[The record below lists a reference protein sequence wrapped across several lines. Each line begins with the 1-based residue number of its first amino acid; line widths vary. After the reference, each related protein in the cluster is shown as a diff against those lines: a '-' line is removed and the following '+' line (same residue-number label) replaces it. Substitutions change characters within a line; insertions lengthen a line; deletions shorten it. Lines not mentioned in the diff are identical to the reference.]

1 MSAPSIGAITL
12 FVTDVA
18 VAKAWYQQAFDV
30 SVIFEDEHSSVV
42 QFGNTVVNL
51 LVRSEAAE
59 LIAPAAVG
67 APGAGAVLQFSI
79 WTDDVAA
86 EVVTLAERGVALLN
100 GPVDRPWGMRTACIV
115 DPDGTIWE
123 LAQNLS
129 QHPA

>member
-1 MSAPSIGAITL
+1 MAAPSIGAITL

-30 SVIFEDEHSSVV
+30 SVVFEDEHSSVV

-51 LVRSEAAE
+51 LVRSEASE

-67 APGAGAVLQFSI
+67 APASGAALQFSI

-86 EVVTLAERGVALLN
+86 AVAELAERGVALLN
-100 GPVDRPWGMRTACIV
+100 GPIDRPWGMRTVCIA
-115 DPDGTIWE
+115 DPDGTVWE